1 LGEDGDHIEG
11 KGMTDRAEQVARA
24 AEAIVVY
31 QQHCRTDHE
40 HAISD
45 LICDLGHLAE
55 DRGFDFVS
63 EARRGIR
70 HRFAERQL
78 GTVTISGRTPQS
90 RSQSIGDNRHTAND
104 DQSYKA
110 RRISR

>member
-1 LGEDGDHIEG
+1 
-11 KGMTDRAEQVARA
+11 MTDRAQHVACA
-24 AEAIVVY
+24 AEAIAVY

-63 EARRGIR
+63 EVTRAIR
-70 HRFAERQL
+70 HWFAERHAQDGDYL
-78 GTVTISGRTPQS
+78 GPDAAVEITI
-90 RSQSIGDNRHTAND
+90 D
-104 DQSYKA
+104 
-110 RRISR
+110 RR